1 MTSRSNW
8 LLPSLIIMV
17 IVSTGVLFSIMLDK
31 PQEQPNLI
39 KSPTVG
45 GDFVL
50 RNIDGRVSLEDFRGS
65 VVILYFG
72 FLSCPEVCPT
82 SMSILT
88 RSLEKLSP
96 AEKNKTKA
104 ILISIDPQRDN
115 FQELLE
121 FTNYYHPNILGVT
134 GTEQEVEKVAQQY
147 GAFFE
152 ITASE
157 TVDSAYAYRHS
168 SRYYIIDQQGNL
180 IQAMR
185 HSTTPN
191 ELAARIKKLF
201 QQSAFTEPS

>member
-1 MTSRSNW
+1 MSSQSKW
-8 LLPSLIIMV
+8 LLPALILSV
-17 IVSTGVLFSIMLDK
+17 LVSTAVLFNVMSKQPREDSIATSDV
-31 PQEQPNLI
+31 I
-39 KSPTVG
+39 G

-50 RNIDGRVSLEDFRGS
+50 RNIDGRVSLKDFRGS
-65 VVILYFG
+65 VVVVYFG

-96 AEKNKTKA
+96 AEKSKTKA
-104 ILISIDPQRDN
+104 ILISIDPERDD

-134 GTEQEVEKVAQQY
+134 GTDQEVKQVAEQY

-152 ITASE
+152 ITVSE

-168 SRYYIIDQQGNL
+168 SRYYVIDQQGNL

-191 ELAARIKKLF
+191 ELAARIKKIF
-201 QQSAFTEPS
+201 QRSAANESS

>member
-1 MTSRSNW
+1 MSSQSKW
-8 LLPSLIIMV
+8 LLPALILSV
-17 IVSTGVLFSIMLDK
+17 LVSTAVLFNVMSKQPREDSIATSDV
-31 PQEQPNLI
+31 I
-39 KSPTVG
+39 G

-50 RNIDGRVSLEDFRGS
+50 RNIDGRVSLKDFRGS
-65 VVILYFG
+65 VVVLYFG

-96 AEKNKTKA
+96 AEKSKTKA
-104 ILISIDPQRDN
+104 ILISIDPERDD

-134 GTEQEVEKVAQQY
+134 GTDQEVKQVAEQY

-152 ITASE
+152 ITESE

-168 SRYYIIDQQGNL
+168 SRYYVIDQQGNL

-191 ELAARIKKLF
+191 ELAARIKKIF
-201 QQSAFTEPS
+201 QRSAANESS

>member
-1 MTSRSNW
+1 MSSQSKW
-8 LLPSLIIMV
+8 LLPALILSV
-17 IVSTGVLFSIMLDK
+17 LVSAAVLFNIMSM
-31 PQEQPNLI
+31 QPRED
-39 KSPTVG
+39 TVATSDVIG

-50 RNIDGRVSLEDFRGS
+50 RNIDGRVSLKDFRGS
-65 VVILYFG
+65 VVVLYFG

-201 QQSAFTEPS
+201 QQSALTEPS

>member
-1 MTSRSNW
+1 MSSQSKW
-8 LLPSLIIMV
+8 LLPALILSV
-17 IVSTGVLFSIMLDK
+17 LVSTAVLFNVMSKQPLEDSIATSDV
-31 PQEQPNLI
+31 I
-39 KSPTVG
+39 G

-50 RNIDGRVSLEDFRGS
+50 RNIDGRVSLKDFRGS
-65 VVILYFG
+65 VVVLYFG

-96 AEKNKTKA
+96 AEKSKTKA
-104 ILISIDPQRDN
+104 ILISIDPERDD

-134 GTEQEVEKVAQQY
+134 GTDQEVKQVAEQY

-152 ITASE
+152 ITESE

-168 SRYYIIDQQGNL
+168 SRYYVIDQQGNL

-191 ELAARIKKLF
+191 ELAARIKKIF
-201 QQSAFTEPS
+201 QRSAANESS

>member
-1 MTSRSNW
+1 MSSQSKW
-8 LLPSLIIMV
+8 LLPALILSV
-17 IVSTGVLFSIMLDK
+17 LVSAAVLFNIMSM
-31 PQEQPNLI
+31 QPRED
-39 KSPTVG
+39 TVATSDVIG

-50 RNIDGRVSLEDFRGS
+50 RNIDGRVSLKDFRGS
-65 VVILYFG
+65 VVVLYFG

-201 QQSAFTEPS
+201 QQPAFTEPS

>member
-1 MTSRSNW
+1 MSSQSKW
-8 LLPSLIIMV
+8 LLPALILSV
-17 IVSTGVLFSIMLDK
+17 LVSAAVLFNIMSM
-31 PQEQPNLI
+31 QPRED
-39 KSPTVG
+39 TVATSDVIG

-50 RNIDGRVSLEDFRGS
+50 RNIDGRVSLKDFRGS
-65 VVILYFG
+65 VVVLYFG

-168 SRYYIIDQQGNL
+168 SRYYVIDQQGNL

-201 QQSAFTEPS
+201 QQSAFTKPS

>member
-1 MTSRSNW
+1 MSSQSKW
-8 LLPSLIIMV
+8 LLPALILSV
-17 IVSTGVLFSIMLDK
+17 LVSAAVLFNIMSM
-31 PQEQPNLI
+31 QPRED
-39 KSPTVG
+39 TVATSDVIG

-50 RNIDGRVSLEDFRGS
+50 RNIDGRVSLKDFRGS
-65 VVILYFG
+65 VVVLYFG

-168 SRYYIIDQQGNL
+168 SRYYVIDQQGNL

>member
-1 MTSRSNW
+1 MSSQSKW
-8 LLPSLIIMV
+8 LLPALILSV
-17 IVSTGVLFSIMLDK
+17 LVSAAVLFNIMSM
-31 PQEQPNLI
+31 QPRED
-39 KSPTVG
+39 TVATSDVIG

-152 ITASE
+152 ITESE

-168 SRYYIIDQQGNL
+168 SRYYVIDQQGKL

-191 ELAARIKKLF
+191 ELSARIKKLF
-201 QQSAFTEPS
+201 QQSALTEPS

>member
-1 MTSRSNW
+1 MSSQSKW
-8 LLPSLIIMV
+8 LLPALILSV
-17 IVSTGVLFSIMLDK
+17 LVSAAVLFNIMSM
-31 PQEQPNLI
+31 QPRED
-39 KSPTVG
+39 TVATSDVIG

>member
-1 MTSRSNW
+1 MSSQSKW
-8 LLPSLIIMV
+8 LLPALILSV
-17 IVSTGVLFSIMLDK
+17 LVSTAVLFNVMSKQPREDSIATSDV
-31 PQEQPNLI
+31 I
-39 KSPTVG
+39 G

-50 RNIDGRVSLEDFRGS
+50 RNIDGRVSLKDFRGS
-65 VVILYFG
+65 VVVVYFG

-96 AEKNKTKA
+96 AEKSKTKA
-104 ILISIDPQRDN
+104 ILISIDPERDD

-134 GTEQEVEKVAQQY
+134 GTDQEVKQVAEQY

-152 ITASE
+152 ITESE

-168 SRYYIIDQQGNL
+168 SRYYVIDQQGNL

-191 ELAARIKKLF
+191 ELAARIKKIF
-201 QQSAFTEPS
+201 QLSATNESS

>member
-1 MTSRSNW
+1 MSKQPREDSIATSD
-8 LLPSLIIMV
+8 V
-17 IVSTGVLFSIMLDK
+17 I
-31 PQEQPNLI
+31 
-39 KSPTVG
+39 G

-50 RNIDGRVSLEDFRGS
+50 RNIDGRVSLKDFRGS
-65 VVILYFG
+65 VVVLYFG

-96 AEKNKTKA
+96 TEKSKTKA
-104 ILISIDPQRDN
+104 ILISIDPKRDD

-134 GTEQEVEKVAQQY
+134 GTDQEVKQVAEQY

-152 ITASE
+152 ITESE

-168 SRYYIIDQQGNL
+168 SRYYVIDQQGNL

-191 ELAARIKKLF
+191 ELAARIKKIF
-201 QQSAFTEPS
+201 QLSATNESS

>member
-1 MTSRSNW
+1 MSSQSKW
-8 LLPSLIIMV
+8 LLPALILSV
-17 IVSTGVLFSIMLDK
+17 LVSAAVLFNIMSM
-31 PQEQPNLI
+31 QPRED
-39 KSPTVG
+39 TVATSDVIG

-50 RNIDGRVSLEDFRGS
+50 RNIDGRVSLKDFRGS
-65 VVILYFG
+65 VVVLYFG

-134 GTEQEVEKVAQQY
+134 GTEQEVENVAQQY

-191 ELAARIKKLF
+191 ELAARI
-201 QQSAFTEPS
+201 

>member
-1 MTSRSNW
+1 MSSQSKW
-8 LLPSLIIMV
+8 LLPALILSV
-17 IVSTGVLFSIMLDK
+17 LVSTAVLFNVMSKQPREDSIATSDV
-31 PQEQPNLI
+31 I
-39 KSPTVG
+39 G

-50 RNIDGRVSLEDFRGS
+50 RNIDGRVSLKDFRGS
-65 VVILYFG
+65 VVVVYFG

-96 AEKNKTKA
+96 AEKSKTKA
-104 ILISIDPQRDN
+104 ILISIDPERDD

-134 GTEQEVEKVAQQY
+134 GTDQEVKQVAEQY

-152 ITASE
+152 ITESE

-168 SRYYIIDQQGNL
+168 SRYYVIDQQGNL

-191 ELAARIKKLF
+191 ELAARIKKIF
-201 QQSAFTEPS
+201 QRSAANESS

>member
-1 MTSRSNW
+1 MSSQSKW
-8 LLPSLIIMV
+8 LLPALILSV
-17 IVSTGVLFSIMLDK
+17 LVSAAVLFNIMST
-31 PQEQPNLI
+31 QPRGDSVASND
-39 KSPTVG
+39 VMG

-50 RNIDGRVSLEDFRGS
+50 RNIDGRVSLKDFRGS
-65 VVILYFG
+65 VVVLYFG

-96 AEKNKTKA
+96 TEKSKTKA
-104 ILISIDPQRDN
+104 ILISIDPKRDD

-134 GTEQEVEKVAQQY
+134 GTDQEVKKVAEQY

-152 ITASE
+152 ITESE

-168 SRYYIIDQQGNL
+168 SRYYVIDQQGKL

-191 ELAARIKKLF
+191 ELSARIKKIF
-201 QQSAFTEPS
+201 QRSASFESS

>member
-1 MTSRSNW
+1 MSSQSKW
-8 LLPSLIIMV
+8 LLPALILSV
-17 IVSTGVLFSIMLDK
+17 LVSAAVLFNIMSM
-31 PQEQPNLI
+31 QPRED
-39 KSPTVG
+39 TVATSDVIG

-50 RNIDGRVSLEDFRGS
+50 RNIDGRVSLKDFRGS
-65 VVILYFG
+65 VVVLYFG

-152 ITASE
+152 ITESE

-168 SRYYIIDQQGNL
+168 SRYYVIDQQGKL

-191 ELAARIKKLF
+191 ELSARIKKLF
-201 QQSAFTEPS
+201 QQSALTEPS